1 MKNFNY
7 YAPTQ
12 VVFGRNT
19 ETQVAE
25 LIKKYGGSKVLLR
38 KRMYGFLHRG
48 IKLIQYEY
56 QEQLD

>member
-7 YAPTQ
+7 YAPPQ

-25 LIKKYGGSKVLLR
+25 LIKKYGGSKVLLH
-38 KRMYGFLHRG
+38 YGGHVG
-48 IKLIQYEY
+48 KLSQIY
-56 QEQLD
+56 LP